1 MCWRCDEIDKKI
13 AHYRELAGRITDEQS
28 LRGIDLLIAKLEATK
43 KELHSE
49 EHASLLPDDSRSQH
63 RRDF

>member
-43 KELHSE
+43 KVN
-49 EHASLLPDDSRSQH
+49 LLRIDGH
-63 RRDF
+63 L